1 MLRSIERIDDKMKN
15 NDRLLKVLGEVRDD
29 LIPDAEGKKKK
40 SRTPLKLAAGA
51 AVTAAAVA
59 GLFAARNMGD
69 IIDFIKDNQGEQG
82 TDTEISFNPPS
93 NELSK
98 ISRGEIHNGFEV
110 YLYHDISEYTNMSPW
125 NESIQLSE
133 LPVYKNLAY
142 NSSATPIYF
151 DEAEMTKMAE
161 NAAEALGLSVS
172 ETEGLYSG
180 KNKDNLY
187 RITAVCGGEAFGL
200 ETVKISVDS
209 DGGIKV
215 DFVSP
220 NLNDET
226 EYRLPM
232 VDSLPLN
239 DETEYGLPIPEEYIF
254 EAGNSESGDSEAIKT
269 VNYLTDRFKNL
280 LRFKNPSPD
289 TYNAGYQADLFTGSI
304 SSRTYAAYDKSEN
317 IAESISNYSL
327 VRATFSGRTNN
338 MLAYIYLDNCLS
350 SSEYMGD
357 YPVISLEEAK
367 SKLIGGDFI
376 SIFGE
381 DDVKGGKFGEGVIV
395 KTELVYLSYM
405 QEYYQP
411 YYKFFIELNETPH
424 GSTYDESL
432 IPYGA
437 FYVHAVKDEFFFDEN
452 EETDISEDLQGIRY
466 TLSDYPISYTLTE
479 HYGRGIRVAEDI
491 SVLEDLNPWNEEL
504 KIDSLPVYEM
514 YGLST
519 AEMNELLKDTAKK
532 MGLTLKDSSF
542 VKNQQ
547 PNADKVPYSILMG
560 FCEGEY
566 HGVSDITIVVYGT
579 GDVEIYF
586 YKDDSS
592 EKALFIM
599 PDEYCIIDR
608 SADESDKARAGLEY
622 LAGEFADLLSFNS
635 PVLNSY
641 TEKHS
646 MDYMDY
652 MDQSAEQKMAVNQY
666 KYRVYEDS
674 ENPVEKILNYNL
686 AYAEFNRGLNVI
698 KGITLTD
705 KLSASEK
712 LGDYPIITAEE
723 ARELLLDG
731 RYLIPFSK
739 DYIKGGELKAE
750 DVKKVELVY
759 RFSESKYLV
768 PYYRFYAE
776 IEVVAILEGLSGVG
790 LKEYGEFY
798 VPAVKSEYIEGDPY
812 ARKKD
817 QAVIDSYY
825 YDNVPFPDGS
835 TISSSEASETFGST
849 SSPGLIFDFAFMRY
863 AKPGFYNTIDDP
875 GIYDFDWNGF
885 TFYNE
890 DLTYIY
896 PDYFKVQAGDV
907 LENGLTVKSASFG
920 VKFGAGQ
927 NISTSKIT
935 LDGEITIEGILCRQ
949 DGTALFYPDPTQTPI
964 PLSSGRRWGEDFSAN
979 NVIDFD
985 SKFALITDGGMIHS
999 KNDFNTDDILGG
1011 SNYVKGRLTLRDIT
1025 YTCSD
1030 YEDMMTAGIYYDD
1043 IETAEF
1049 VSFEAEK

>member
-1 MLRSIERIDDKMKN
+1 MKN
-15 NDRLLKVLGEVRDD
+15 NDRLLKVLGDVRDD
-29 LIPDAEGKKKK
+29 LIPDAESKKKK
-40 SRTPLKLAAGA
+40 SGTPLKLAAGA

-59 GLFAARNMGD
+59 GLFAVRNMGD
-69 IIDFIKDNQGEQG
+69 IIDFIKDNQGDHG
-82 TDTEISFNPPS
+82 TDTEISFDPPS
-93 NELSK
+93 GGLSK
-98 ISRGEIHNGFEV
+98 ISRGEIHYGFEV
-110 YLYHDISEYTNMSPW
+110 YLYHDISEYTNMNPW
-125 NESIQLSE
+125 NESIRLSE

-142 NSSATPIYF
+142 NDSATPIYF

-161 NAAEALGLSVS
+161 NAAKTLGLSVS
-172 ETEGLYSG
+172 ETEGDYYG
-180 KNKDNLY
+180 KNGDNLY

-209 DGGIKV
+209 DGCIKV

-220 NLNDET
+220 NLNDEN
-226 EYRLPM
+226 EYVPPLPI
-232 VDSLPLN
+232 VDSVPLN
-239 DETEYGLPIPEEYIF
+239 YETEYGLPIPEEYVL
-254 EAGNSESGDSEAIKT
+254 EAGNSESGDSEAVKT
-269 VNYLTDRFKNL
+269 VNYLTKRFKDL

-317 IAESISNYSL
+317 IAESILNYSL
-327 VRATFSGRTNN
+327 ARATFSGNSSN
-338 MLAYIYLDNCLS
+338 MLAYIYLDNYLS

-367 SKLIGGDFI
+367 SKLFGGDFL
-376 SIFGE
+376 SIYDE
-381 DDVKGGKFGEGVIV
+381 DDIKGGKIGEDVIV
-395 KTELVYLSYM
+395 KTELVYLNYR
-405 QEYYQP
+405 QKYFQP
-411 YYKFFIELNETPH
+411 FYKFFVELNKAPY
-424 GSTYDESL
+424 GSSYDESL
-432 IPYGA
+432 IPYGT
-437 FYVHAVKDEFFFDEN
+437 FYVHAVNDEYFFDEN
-452 EETDISEDLQGIRY
+452 GETDIFDENGETHISEDLQGIRY
-466 TLSDYPISYTLTE
+466 TLSDYPISYTLTD

-514 YGLST
+514 YNLST
-519 AEMNELLKDTAKK
+519 TQMNELLKYTVKK
-532 MGLTLKDSSF
+532 MGLTLEDSSF
-542 VKNQQ
+542 VKNQS
-547 PNADKVPYSILMG
+547 PNADKIPYSILMG

-566 HGVSDITIVVYGT
+566 HGVSDVTIVVYGT
-579 GDVEIYF
+579 GDVEIRF

-592 EKALFIM
+592 GKALFM

-622 LAGEFADLLSFNS
+622 LAGEFADLLPFNS

-646 MDYMDY
+646 MDYA
-652 MDQSAEQKMAVNQY
+652 DQYAEQKTAVNEY

-674 ENPVEKILNYNL
+674 ENTVEKILNYNL
-686 AYAEFNRGLNVI
+686 AYAEFNRDLNVI
-698 KGITLTD
+698 RGITLTD

-723 ARELLLDG
+723 ARALLLDG
-731 RYLIPFSK
+731 KYLIPFSK
-739 DYIKGGELKAE
+739 DYIKNGELKAE

-776 IEVVAILEGLSGVG
+776 IEVVAILDGLSGVG

-817 QAVIDSYY
+817 KAVIDSYY

-835 TISSSEASETFGST
+835 TLISSEASETFGSAY
-849 SSPGLIFDFAFMRY
+849 SPGLIFDFAFMRY

-875 GIYDFDWNGF
+875 GIYDFDRNGF

-907 LENGLTVKSASFG
+907 LENGLTVTSASFG
-920 VKFGAGQ
+920 VKFSAGQ
-927 NISTSKIT
+927 SVSTSKIT

-949 DGTALFYPDPTQTPI
+949 YGTALFYPDPVQNPI

-979 NVIDFD
+979 NVIDLD
-985 SKFALITDGGMIHS
+985 SKFALITDGGMIYS
-999 KNDFNTDDILGG
+999 KNDFNTDDILSG

-1025 YTCSD
+1025 YLCSD
-1030 YEDMMTAGIYYDD
+1030 YEDMMTAGIDYDD
-1043 IETAEF
+1043 IEMAEF

>member
-1 MLRSIERIDDKMKN
+1 MKN
-15 NDRLLKVLGEVRDD
+15 NDRLLKVLGDVRDD

-59 GLFAARNMGD
+59 GLFAARNMDD
-69 IIDFIKDNQGEQG
+69 IIDLIKDNQGEHG
-82 TDTEISFNPPS
+82 TDTEISSDPPS
-93 NELSK
+93 DGLPK
-98 ISRGEIHNGFEV
+98 ISRGEISGGFEV
-110 YLYHDISEYTNMSPW
+110 YLYHDISEYSNMSPW

-142 NSSATPIYF
+142 NGSATPIYF
-151 DEAEMTKMAE
+151 DEAEMMKMAE

-172 ETEGLYSG
+172 ETEGLYSR

-187 RITAVCGGEAFGL
+187 RITAVCDGEAFGL

-239 DETEYGLPIPEEYIF
+239 GETEYGLPIPEEYIL
-254 EAGNSESGDSEAIKT
+254 EAGNSESSDSEAVKT
-269 VNYLTDRFKNL
+269 VNYLTDRFKDL
-280 LRFKNPSPD
+280 LGFKKPSPD
-289 TYNAGYQADLFTGSI
+289 TYNDSYQSDLF
-304 SSRTYAAYDKSEN
+304 SSYSYRIYAAYDKSEN
-317 IAESISNYSL
+317 IAESVLNYSL
-327 VRATFSGRTNN
+327 VRAAFTGNSKN
-338 MLAYIYLDNCLS
+338 MLGNIYLDNYLL

-381 DDVKGGKFGEGVIV
+381 DDVKGGKFGEDVIV
-395 KTELVYLSYM
+395 KTELVYLRNG

-424 GSTYDESL
+424 GSPYDESL
-432 IPYGA
+432 IPYGT
-437 FYVHAVKDEFFFDEN
+437 FYVHAVKDEFFFNEN

-466 TLSDYPISYTLTE
+466 TLSGYPFSYTLTE
-479 HYGRGIRVAEDI
+479 HYGSGIRIAEDI
-491 SVLEDLNPWNEEL
+491 SLLEDLNPWNEEL

-514 YGLST
+514 YNLST
-519 AEMNELLKDTAKK
+519 AQMNELLKETAKK
-532 MGLTLKDSSF
+532 MGLTLKESSF
-542 VKNQQ
+542 VKNQH
-547 PNADKVPYSILMG
+547 PNADLVPYNVLMG

-566 HGVSDITIVVYGT
+566 KGIPDITITVYGT
-579 GDVEIYF
+579 GDVGIRFHDNGYGE
-586 YKDDSS
+586 DS
-592 EKALFIM
+592 FIM
-599 PDEYCIIDR
+599 PDEYSIDR

-622 LAGEFADLLSFNS
+622 LVGEFADLLPFKS

-641 TEKHS
+641 TESRS
-646 MDYMDY
+646 MGYASQY
-652 MDQSAEQKMAVNQY
+652 AEEMTAINEY

-674 ENPVEKILNYNL
+674 ENTAEKILNYNL
-686 AYAEFNRGLNVI
+686 AYAEFDRSVNSIRGV
-698 KGITLTD
+698 TLTD
-705 KLSASEK
+705 KLFASEK
-712 LGDYPIITAEE
+712 LGDYPIITSEE

-731 RYLIPFSK
+731 KYLIPFSK
-739 DYIKGGELKAE
+739 DYIKDGELKAE

-776 IEVVAILEGLSGVG
+776 IEAVPILESLSGVG

-825 YDNVPFPDGS
+825 YDNIPLPDGS
-835 TISSSEASETFGST
+835 TLRPSEALETFGDT

-863 AKPGFYNTIDDP
+863 AKPVFLNTIDNPEIFDF
-875 GIYDFDWNGF
+875 GIYSFNVPPYDVIYNG
-885 TFYNE
+885 YN
-890 DLTYIY
+890 
-896 PDYFKVQAGDV
+896 YFMVKAGDV
-907 LENGLTVKSASFG
+907 LEGGLTVKSASLG
-920 VKFGAGQ
+920 VEWSGSQ
-927 NISTSKIT
+927 NIYTSRIM
-935 LDGEITIEGILCRQ
+935 LDGEIATEGILCRE
-949 DGTALFYPDPTQTPI
+949 DGLVKFYPDPTENTV
-964 PLSSGRRWGEDFSAN
+964 LLLGEDSQFPE
-979 NVIDFD
+979 NVVPDYYTDFD
-985 SKFALITDGGMIHS
+985 SNFALVTGGGTIYP
-999 KNDFNTDDILGG
+999 KNDFDTEDVFRDG
-1011 SNYVKGRLTLRDIT
+1011 NYIKGKLTLRGIT
-1025 YTCSD
+1025 YIKSD
-1030 YEDMMTAGIYYDD
+1030 WDDMINTGITSNYF
-1043 IETAEF
+1043 ETAEF
-1049 VSFEAEK
+1049 VSFEAAK

>member
-1 MLRSIERIDDKMKN
+1 MKTRALTFDQAEETLRSIERIEYKMKN
-15 NDRLLKVLGEVRDD
+15 NDRLLKVLGDVRDD

-40 SRTPLKLAAGA
+40 SGTPLKLAAGA

-59 GLFAARNMGD
+59 GLFAVRNIGD
-69 IIDFIKDNQGEQG
+69 IIDLIKDNQGEHG

-93 NELSK
+93 DELPK
-98 ISRGEIHNGFEV
+98 ISRGEISGGFEV
-110 YLYHDISEYTNMSPW
+110 YLYHDISEYANMSPW

-142 NSSATPIYF
+142 NGDTIPIYF

-172 ETEGLYSG
+172 EIEGHYYG
-180 KNKDNLY
+180 KNEDNLY
-187 RITAVCGGEAFGL
+187 GITAVCGGEAFGL

-209 DGGIKV
+209 DGGIRV
-215 DFVSP
+215 DFVS
-220 NLNDET
+220 
-226 EYRLPM
+226 
-232 VDSLPLN
+232 LPL
-239 DETEYGLPIPEEYIF
+239 DGGSEYGLPIPEEYIL
-254 EAGNSESGDSEAIKT
+254 EVGNSESSDSEAVKT

-280 LRFKNPSPD
+280 LGFKNPSPD
-289 TYNAGYQADLFTGSI
+289 TYNGDYQSDLFSCV
-304 SSRTYAAYDKSEN
+304 SYRKYAAYDKSEN
-317 IAESISNYSL
+317 IAESIVNYSL
-327 VRATFSGRTNN
+327 VRAAFSGNSNN
-338 MLAYIYLDNCLS
+338 MLGYISLDNCLS

-367 SKLIGGDFI
+367 NKLMVGDFI
-376 SIFGE
+376 SILGE
-381 DDVKGGKFGEGVIV
+381 DDVKCGKFGEDVIV
-395 KTELVYLSYM
+395 KTELVYLSSG
-405 QEYYQP
+405 QEYFQP
-411 YYKFFIELNETPH
+411 FYKFFVELNETPH
-424 GSTYDESL
+424 GSPYDESL

-437 FYVHAVKDEFFFDEN
+437 FYVHAVKDECFFDEN
-452 EETDISEDLQGIRY
+452 GETDISEELQGISY
-466 TLSDYPISYTLTE
+466 TLSDYPFSYTLTD
-479 HYGRGIRVAEDI
+479 HYGRGIRIAEDI
-491 SVLEDLNPWNEEL
+491 SVLEDLNPWSEEL

-514 YGLST
+514 YNLST
-519 AEMNELLKDTAKK
+519 AQMNELLKDTAKK
-532 MGLTLKDSSF
+532 MGLTLKSSSF
-542 VKNQQ
+542 VKNQY
-547 PNADKVPYSILMG
+547 PNADLVPYNVLMG

-566 HGVSDITIVVYGT
+566 HGVSDITITVYGT
-579 GDVEIYF
+579 GDIGINFHDNGYGE
-586 YKDDSS
+586 DS
-592 EKALFIM
+592 FIM
-599 PDEYCIIDR
+599 PDEYCIFDR

-622 LAGEFADLLSFNS
+622 LADEFADLLPFKS

-641 TEKHS
+641 TENRS
-646 MDYMDY
+646 IDFGGQY
-652 MDQSAEQKMAVNQY
+652 AEQMTAVNEY

-674 ENPVEKILNYNL
+674 ENAVEKILNYNL
-686 AYAEFNRGLNVI
+686 AYAEFDRGLNVI
-698 KGITLTD
+698 NGITLTD

-723 ARELLLDG
+723 AKKLLLDG
-731 RYLIPFSK
+731 KYLIPFSK
-739 DYIKGGELKAE
+739 DYIKNGELKAE

-776 IEVVAILEGLSGVG
+776 IEAVAILEGLSGIG

-835 TISSSEASETFGST
+835 TLSPSEASETFGSK

-875 GIYDFDWNGF
+875 DIYDFDTFLF

-927 NISTSKIT
+927 MVSTSKIT

-949 DGTALFYPDPTQTPI
+949 DGAALFYPDPVQSPI
-964 PLSSGRRWGEDFSAN
+964 LLSSGRRWGEDFSAIN
-979 NVIDFD
+979 ITDFD
-985 SKFALITDGGMIHS
+985 SKFALVTDGGMIYS
-999 KNDFNTDDILGG
+999 KNDFNAEDILGG

-1025 YTCSD
+1025 YLCSD
-1030 YEDMMTAGIYYDD
+1030 YEDMMIAGIYYDD

-1049 VSFEAEK
+1049 VSFEAER